1 MKECM
6 QDTEGLNRLYG
17 INKYENHIFEPNLSY
32 KLERRLKKKQF
43 FLSMYVLD
51 MHLSH
56 ASVERYED
64 RCVNFALLVLQVFK
78 RNHAQ
83 HESHLGLKYNYG

>member
-17 INKYENHIFEPNLSY
+17 MNKYENYTFISNLSY
-32 KLERRLKKKQF
+32 NLEIRFKKLC
-43 FLSMYVLD
+43 VLG
-51 MHLSH
+51 MHLSI
-56 ASVERYED
+56 ERYEDRYED

-78 RNHAQ
+78 RNHA
-83 HESHLGLKYNYG
+83 HCTA

>member
-32 KLERRLKKKQF
+32 NMEIRLKKLVF
-43 FLSMYVLD
+43 IIYVCFG
-51 MHLSH
+51 H
-56 ASVERYED
+56 AFVERYED
-64 RCVNFALLVLQVFK
+64 KFVNFALLVLQVREIMHSMK
-78 RNHAQ
+78 
-83 HESHLGLKYNYG
+83 KVI